1 MSGKTEKKLR
11 RVAKKEYYDKAIE
24 LQNKAVESWIYN
36 LLHRPLKVRMKV
48 AWQIIKGSKK

>member
-48 AWQIIKGSKK
+48 AWQILKGSNK